1 METNVV
7 SSITNYNRRFRRDGD
22 EDTTAGNVVGSAGG
36 QVDEGTASQSWC
48 ISDRV
53 LYFLVDDHVSPTFVA
68 SYARILFF

>member
-36 QVDEGTASQSWC
+36 QVDEGTASQS
-48 ISDRV
+48 
-53 LYFLVDDHVSPTFVA
+53 
-68 SYARILFF
+68 